1 MDDHDAVPHSRS
13 PCVGAQTVLLYWL
26 TVITVVPK
34 GELKRR
40 LNKEDL
46 GKRIVELKTS
56 DKTTDKQI
64 VQVVRGHFNQK
75 GLRRASEGLGQ

>member
-1 MDDHDAVPHSRS
+1 LDDDAAVPHFRS

-40 LNKEDL
+40 LNKENL

-56 DKTTDKQI
+56 DKTIDQQI
-64 VQVVRGHFNQK
+64 VEVVRGHFN
-75 GLRRASEGLGQ
+75 

>member
-1 MDDHDAVPHSRS
+1 
-13 PCVGAQTVLLYWL
+13 LLYWL

-40 LNKEDL
+40 LNKENL

-56 DKTTDKQI
+56 DKTIDQQI
-64 VQVVRGHFNQK
+64 VEVVRGHFN
-75 GLRRASEGLGQ
+75 